1 MSFMTLVEKLEF
13 SKLGISSV
21 FIISYFCKTQ
31 TDGKQF
37 KRKPEETTPS
47 FKKATKCRSPANRD
61 LCSMKAFKPVVF
73 NLFSAAASQRNLIHP
88 ISKGSSLVG
97 NFNGESLPD
106 LEPQI

>member
-1 MSFMTLVEKLEF
+1 ME
-13 SKLGISSV
+13 SSLRENPR
-21 FIISYFCKTQ
+21 
-31 TDGKQF
+31 KQHL
-37 KRKPEETTPS
+37 S

-73 NLFSAAASQRNLIHP
+73 NLFSAAASQRNFIHP

-106 LEPQI
+106 LEP